1 MNNPALKLKFYIKK
15 FIALSIILLSNPAF
29 TQTMID
35 DLNHLKSPSN
45 ILRFA
50 DYLFCEKDYLR
61 AIDEYKSYLSKVDN
75 DTVKFKIGLS
85 YSGMA
90 DYRQANEIFI
100 NTKWNKKLGKSAED
114 ETAKNYFLEKKFVI
128 LDSINNSL
136 CSGEAKNL
144 ITASTRLFHF
154 SKLYGNELEN
164 DRWLLDKQ
172 KYLSVFS
179 GEAKEIIN
187 QIYDEGTSLPYRSP
201 TVAAVLSAIIPGAGK
216 IYSSQYTDGF
226 TSLLVTGLLSYL
238 SYDNFQAKHKF
249 RGWLFGG
256 LATYFYAGNIYG
268 SAAAAQIY
276 NAEVSFNFHLKL
288 DSFIKKQNYFI
299 PEYDF
304 ICN

>member
-1 MNNPALKLKFYIKK
+1 MNSLKYKQKFCNKNL
-15 FIALSIILLSNPAF
+15 IALSIIFLSSLVF
-29 TQTMID
+29 SQTVND
-35 DLNHLKSPSN
+35 DTNNIKSPSN

-61 AIDEYKSYLSKVDN
+61 AIDEYKSYLSKIDN
-75 DTVKFKIGLS
+75 DTVKFKIGLA

-90 DYRQANEIFI
+90 DYRKSNEIYFD
-100 NTKWNKKLGKSAED
+100 TKWGNKLAQPAKD
-114 ETAKNYFLEKKFVI
+114 ETYKNYFLEKKFKE
-128 LDSINNSL
+128 LDSVKNSCDL
-136 CSGEAKNL
+136 GVDNDPV
-144 ITASTRLFHF
+144 TASCRLYYF

-164 DRWLLDKQ
+164 NEWLLDKE

-187 QIYDEGTSLPYRSP
+187 QFYYEGTSLPYRSP
-201 TVAAVLSAIIPGAGK
+201 TFAAVLSAIIPGAGK

-226 TSLLVTGLLSYL
+226 TSLLVTGLLSFL
-238 SYDNFQAKHKF
+238 SYDNFRANHNF

-256 LATYFYAGNIYG
+256 LAAYFYAGNIYG

-276 NAEVSFNFHLKL
+276 NAGVSFGFHLKL

-299 PEYDF
+299 PKYDF
-304 ICN
+304 LCY